1 MFEPGTQVGR
11 YEIQRRLGR
20 GGMGSVYAAHDPVLG
35 RLVGIKVFAGDLDI
49 PDARERFSREARSA
63 AALAHPHIVAVYD
76 FGEYRSQPYIVM
88 EYVAGETLAEVI
100 RRRAPVSLGE
110 KLRWIEELSAGV
122 GYAHQ
127 MSVIHRD
134 IKPANLI
141 IDRTGRLKILDFGIA
156 RMLGIASNTRDMIGT
171 PGYMAPEQI
180 LGGAVDRRADLFSI
194 GVVFYEL
201 LAYTEAFPGETLPTI
216 THRILTQDPV
226 PLPRLVPD
234 LDPTVVPIIER
245 ALKKNPDDRWDDA
258 ESLRL
263 AVSRIRRR
271 FEDGSAAA
279 VAPTVLRRDTP
290 PQRPNLGRPGTG
302 SVKRPL
308 RDAVG
313 VATPPPNDR
322 DALARRRAAQLEAAL
337 AQART
342 LLAQGDLETAWD
354 ACQQALTFDE
364 QHPAAL
370 QLEAQI
376 RDAFAERQAEAFEEE
391 DVEAP
396 SPDDP
401 ANEIPAQLEAGVG
414 LEYAPTVLAP
424 PRGVPAM
431 PRHTPAPQPVPAPPQ
446 KARPTAAPSPPP
458 KVAKAPAP
466 TAPPPKVKAPV
477 KAKPPGPSLLTRART
492 AVQGLSMPLRAAV
505 PVVAARV
512 RAVGP
517 AIGARVRALVPTD
530 RSRGH
535 ADTAPRVSKRTW
547 AIAGAVV
554 AVALIVTAILLM
566 PAAIPQSGVLV
577 IDAVPWATITAIQS
591 ENGEQ
596 QPLPSPASTP
606 MMLTLPAGTYVV
618 SVTGPPPESQPQQ
631 VTVQVQPNAGT
642 VVPTMQFRALTPE
655 EYFEQYLAAPT
666 APADPSLATP
676 GTPSATTPPAAAP
689 GSPAAAPAATPAAPA
704 PAAPST
710 NAPAAATPG
719 AAQ

>member
-76 FGEYRSQPYIVM
+76 FGEYESQPYIVM

-100 RRRAPVSLGE
+100 RRRAPVSLAD
-110 KLRWIEELSAGV
+110 KLRWIEELTAGV

-156 RMLGIASNTRDMIGT
+156 RMLGIASNTKDMIGT

-194 GVVFYEL
+194 GVVSYEL
-201 LAYTEAFPGETLPTI
+201 LSYTEAFPGDTLPTI
-216 THRILTQDPV
+216 THRLLTQDPV

-234 LDPTVVPIIER
+234 LDPAVVPVIER
-245 ALKKNPDDRWDDA
+245 ALKKNPDERWDDA

-263 AVSRIRRR
+263 AIGRIRRR

-279 VAPTVLRRDTP
+279 AAAPTIHRRDTP
-290 PQRPNLGRPGTG
+290 PQRPNVGRPGTG

-337 AQART
+337 AQGRT

-364 QHPAAL
+364 QHAGAL
-370 QLEAQI
+370 ELEAQI
-376 RDAFAERQAEAFEEE
+376 RAAFAQRQAEAFAE
-391 DVEAP
+391 DELEAP

-424 PRGVPAM
+424 PRGVPAV
-431 PRHTPAPQPVPAPPQ
+431 PRHTPAPQPLPQAVPPPPVQ
-446 KARPTAAPSPPP
+446 RARPTAPAAPPP
-458 KVAKAPAP
+458 KVAKAP
-466 TAPPPKVKAPV
+466 V
-477 KAKPPGPSLLTRART
+477 KAKPAGPSLLTRARV
-492 AVQGLSMPLRAAV
+492 AVQGIAAPVRAAL
-505 PVVAARV
+505 PVVVARV
-512 RAVGP
+512 RTAGP
-517 AIGARVRALVPTD
+517 AIGTRVRALVPT
-530 RSRGH
+530 GL
-535 ADTAPRVSKRTW
+535 PRVRPDLAQRVSTRTW
-547 AIAGAVV
+547 AIVAVV
-554 AVALIVTAILLM
+554 AVAAIVAAIVLI

-577 IDAVPWATITAIQS
+577 IDAVPWATITAIRS
-591 ENGEQ
+591 DDGEQ
-596 QPLPSPASTP
+596 QPLPTPASTP
-606 MMLTLPAGTYVV
+606 LTLTLPAGNYQVV
-618 SVTGPPPESQPQQ
+618 VTGPPPESAPQQ
-631 VTVQVQPNAGT
+631 ITVQVEPNGAT
-642 VVPTMQFRALTPE
+642 VAPTIRFRTLTPE
-655 EYFEQYLAAPT
+655 EYFEPYLTAPV
-666 APADPSLATP
+666 APADPSLATS
-676 GTPSATTPPAAAP
+676 GTPPASAPTATAP
-689 GSPAAAPAATPAAPA
+689 GSPVAQPAPT

-710 NAPAAATPG
+710 NTPAAATPG
-719 AAQ
+719 ADK